1 MSSLHLM
8 QLFVLWRPLAQTI
21 SRSLPLTQP
30 CPHWMH
36 PFRRLGLTFRP
47 WIIHLTIAT
56 LDTTIPMAL
65 NTQSIQATTRLARDP
80 SMALPITRRHQMT
93 TTRHRQMATINTPKT
108 HSTMDD
114 SPHRHRLNISTSLS
128 HSKVIN
134 SRLPTCTITQVE
146 ALQVSTQAPTTT
158 ARDSLAKC
166 LKHRSD
172 LPCHP
177 TYLQWRLWG
186 ST

>member
-1 MSSLHLM
+1 M
-8 QLFVLWRPLAQTI
+8 R
-21 SRSLPLTQP
+21 
-30 CPHWMH
+30 
-36 PFRRLGLTFRP
+36 PFRRLGRTFRP
-47 WIIHLTIAT
+47 WIIHLTITT
-56 LDTTIPMAL
+56 LDTTIPTMAL
-65 NTQSIQATTRLARDP
+65 NTQSIQATRRLARDP
-80 SMALPITRRHQMT
+80 SMALPITRRHLMT

-114 SPHRHRLNISTSLS
+114 NPHRHRLNISTSLS
-128 HSKVIN
+128 HSKAIN
-134 SRLPTCTITQVE
+134 SRPPTCTITQVE

-158 ARDSLAKC
+158 ARDSMAKC

-177 TYLQWRLWG
+177 TCLQWRLWG